1 MNVQYILVR
10 SSSIIQVEGLD
21 EYDVIEWKGIIP
33 NKNISC
39 QLVLKQTRSK
49 LFKLT
54 LQPFKNKV
62 YIDIHVAIKT
72 KIFK

>member
-1 MNVQYILVR
+1 MFSKYFSVK
-10 SSSIIQVEGLD
+10 SSRKIQVEGLD
-21 EYDVIEWKGIIP
+21 EYDVVEWKGFIP

-62 YIDIHVAIKT
+62 KVVICVAVKS
-72 KIFK
+72 FFL